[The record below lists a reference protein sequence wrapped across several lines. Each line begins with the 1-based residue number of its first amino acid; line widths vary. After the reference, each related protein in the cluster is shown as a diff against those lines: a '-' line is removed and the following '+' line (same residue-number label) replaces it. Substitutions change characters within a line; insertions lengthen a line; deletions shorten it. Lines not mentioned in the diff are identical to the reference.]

1 MNDEWFESDYEGEA
15 ALDEQ
20 EGDFEGA
27 LDQESDVEI
36 ELAAELLSVSG
47 EEELDEFFRKL
58 FKRVGGAARGVL
70 QTPAGQQLT
79 GLLRNTASQALPLA
93 GQAVGNYLGGTR
105 GANVG
110 GALGTAAAKWFGLEM
125 EGMSGEDQELEVARR
140 VVRLATDAT
149 KQLAASPRNGD
160 PKQAA
165 MKAFSSAA
173 SRHAPGLLRRGPRPG
188 RGAYIGGSGT
198 DNGNRRDHGVWVRRG
213 RKVVLYGI

>member
-1 MNDEWFESDYEGEA
+1 MNDELFESDYEGEA
-15 ALDEQ
+15 VFDEQ
-20 EGDFEGA
+20 EADYEAEF
-27 LDQESDVEI
+27 DQESDVEI
-36 ELAAELLSVSG
+36 ELAAELLSLSG

-58 FKRVGGAARGVL
+58 FKRVGGAARGIL

-93 GQAVGNYLGGTR
+93 GQAVGGYIGGTR
-105 GANVG
+105 GSNVG

-149 KQLAASPRNGD
+149 KQLAAAPRTGD

-165 MKAFSSAA
+165 MKAFSAAA
-173 SRHAPGLLRRGPRPG
+173 SRHAPGLARRFPGRRRGP
-188 RGAYIGGSGT
+188 YIGGSAYDYG
-198 DNGNRRDHGVWVRRG
+198 DRRDHGVWIRRG